1 MYCLYDVV
9 LCTVCMTLCYV
20 LFTALIAELVALKQT
35 NSDLKVLLAVGGW
48 NQASTQFTQVV
59 SSQSSRAT
67 FISHAV
73 LFLR

>member
-1 MYCLYDVV
+1 MLCLYDVV
-9 LCTVCMTLCYV
+9 LCTVWMTLCYV
-20 LFTALIAELVALKQT
+20 LYTALIAELVALKQT